1 MGQDSWEMSGIELS
15 VGIWEQEHH
24 DARQDVPVKTSKKT
38 SKDMHRTSLSS
49 PIPED
54 RQYLTRF
61 AKGPNGE
68 WVDVV
73 KAGHTSTEYKAIGA
87 TGRKAISC

>member
-1 MGQDSWEMSGIELS
+1 MFRSYHSLIRVEPSTL
-15 VGIWEQEHH
+15 
-24 DARQDVPVKTSKKT
+24 
-38 SKDMHRTSLSS
+38 HRTSLSS